1 MSLLDEDV
9 ETDDA
14 GDESELDEAAAPPR
28 DRTRLKEQLK
38 TGTWLITIATFV
50 VVFAAGVIGNWQR
63 SQNVDP
69 EYTYDIVL
77 RTIHFGGAYYENGIV
92 NKGPIDPFLYQ
103 AASWITSRDGFWY
116 GISFFIAI
124 AALIVAIAAAR
135 TVQAFGGHRDLG
147 IAAGA
152 IVFVHLVFGR
162 SDYSGV
168 LYPRNETTAMLALVW
183 IILLWDRAWIDR
195 RRALVAAIVSGA
207 LLGLAVQ
214 TLTTTAFAAAAVS
227 LTLLALA
234 RLRRPKDEHGRIDI
248 AFVVAGA
255 VAFLSAPIWYAA
267 RGKFNEFFSGWWTYA
282 RFMSIGTGRSLGSQF
297 ALGWHTIYL
306 YYQQRPLAAV
316 AILAFIAM
324 VVVDWERANRRQRI
338 IYAGLL
344 GWFAGAWLE
353 LILSQRYSSHYFAVS
368 TVPTALMIAALAGRV
383 YRAVVEQRGAIR
395 YTFVWPIAAFFL
407 AIWLSGAQLFVQSM
421 QDLSKFTSV
430 HDHAVQVDKA
440 QGGDTRQARAV
451 LDLVSKDWDPLL
463 VWTND
468 PWPYL
473 DYHRVSATRFIWESF
488 MQGQIYLGRTSSSY
502 VLPDTWKWFQRDLQ
516 QSKPVAYL
524 KSNGGPI
531 PPGIPFA
538 NVVNTQFTTV
548 YPDTPIPIE
557 FRRDVANEILDP
569 PAPDAWTP
577 PAASPLPAGWTTS
590 AGSAQ
595 YREAGGRDQ
604 QQNWMPIANDSC
616 FVLSGQVASDG
627 PPGGIVF
634 HFIDNAGKAE
644 SVNVDFDGD
653 HVSSGSPVVEYRRIP
668 SQVTTD
674 GRTPSPFTLVV
685 GRRAAGLIVNGQ
697 IRAAVRLPK
706 SVHVAMESQRGVLD
720 VTGMRTGP
728 APSITGC

>member
-9 ETDDA
+9 ETPTVDDA
-14 GDESELDEAAAPPR
+14 ADADDTPARPR
-28 DRTRLKEQLK
+28 DYTHLKEQVK

-77 RTIHFGGAYYENGIV
+77 RTIHFGGTYYENAIH
-92 NKGPIDPFLYQ
+92 NKGPLEPFVYQ
-103 AASWITSRDGFWY
+103 VSSWITSRDGFWY
-116 GISFFIAI
+116 GISFFIAL
-124 AALIVAIAAAR
+124 AALIIGVAAAR
-135 TVQAFGGHRDLG
+135 TVMSMGGNKELA
-147 IAAGA
+147 IAAA
-152 IVFVHLVFGR
+152 AVVFVHLVFGK
-162 SDYSGV
+162 SDYAGV
-168 LYPRNETTAMLALVW
+168 LYARNMTTPLLCATW
-183 IILLWDRAWIDR
+183 IIALSERCWSDR
-195 RRALVAAIVSGA
+195 RRAMAFAIVSGA

-214 TLTTTAFAAAAVS
+214 THTTTAFAAVAVS
-227 LTLLALA
+227 LTALALV
-234 RLRRPKDEHGRIDI
+234 RLRRPKEEHGRIDI

-255 VAFLSAPIWYAA
+255 VAFLSAPVWYLA
-267 RGKFNEFFSGWWTYA
+267 RGKFTEFFSGWWTYA

-306 YYQQRPLAAV
+306 YYQQRPLTAV
-316 AILAFIAM
+316 ANLAFIAM
-324 VVVDWERANRRQRI
+324 VVLDWERANRRQRI

-344 GWFAGAWLE
+344 GWFAGAWIE
-353 LILSQRYSSHYFAVS
+353 LILSQRYSSHYFIVS

-395 YTFVWPIAAFFL
+395 FTFAWPIVAFFL
-407 AIWLSGAQLFVQSM
+407 AIWLSGSQLFVQSM

-440 QGGDTRQARAV
+440 QGGDIRQARAV
-451 LDLVSKDWDPLL
+451 LDLVSKNWDPLL

-488 MQGQIYLGRTSSSY
+488 MQGQIYLGRTSNAY
-502 VLPDTWKWFQRDLQ
+502 VLPDTWKWFREDLDK
-516 QSKPVAYL
+516 SKPVAYL

-538 NVVNTQFTTV
+538 SVVDTQFTTV
-548 YPDTPIPIE
+548 YPDSPIPIE

-569 PAPDAWTP
+569 SAPDPWTRP
-577 PAASPLPAGWTTS
+577 TTPGSPTGWTTS

-595 YREAGGRDQ
+595 YREAGNRDQ
-604 QQNWMPIANDSC
+604 EQNWMPIANDSC
-616 FVLSGQVASDG
+616 FVLNGRVASDG
-627 PPGGIVF
+627 PAGGIVF
-634 HFIDNAGKAE
+634 HFTDNAGKAE
-644 SVNVDFDGD
+644 SVNMDFDGD
-653 HVSSGSPVVEYRRIP
+653 HVSSGSSAVEYRRIP
-668 SQVTTD
+668 SQVTTG
-674 GRTPSPFTLVV
+674 GRTPAPFTLIV

-706 SVHVAMESQRGVLD
+706 SVHVAMESQRGILD
-720 VTGMRTGP
+720 VTDMRTGAAP
-728 APSITGC
+728 AITGC